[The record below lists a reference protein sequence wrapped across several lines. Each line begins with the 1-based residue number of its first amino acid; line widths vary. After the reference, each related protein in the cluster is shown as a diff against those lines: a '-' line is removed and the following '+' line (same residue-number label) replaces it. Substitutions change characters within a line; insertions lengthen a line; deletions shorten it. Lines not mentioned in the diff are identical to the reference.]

1 MTYALETPQFNSGML
16 AHYLTTELGRMGKAA
31 GLALLLLAK
40 INWKADNDFGPRGTV
55 NHLTVRKMADALD
68 CSVSTVHDH
77 LSLLREA
84 GIIGSEPV
92 ADAKGSI
99 RYCRLWF
106 TGFLNWL
113 RERPGTPIPATP
125 SKPSGRG
132 GSEKPEGIH
141 NNKNQNIIDLDEV
154 RSVRFSPLEAMI
166 RQADPKL
173 STGDRADC
181 QHVFDKFRAYNLRK
195 GTTHIAVAALIGFA
209 KRFTE
214 FQRPKAASYRP
225 PAEKT
230 APAAPVIAALKSE
243 DPAKALLRKHM
254 EPCVFGAWIEKLTFR
269 RNGAVLTITS
279 ASGFIKSHVSQHFV
293 DEITRAAGPEV
304 KVEFR

>member
-40 INWKADNDFGPRGTV
+40 INWKADDDFGPRGTV
-55 NHLTVRKMADALD
+55 NHLTVRKMADALN

-77 LSLLREA
+77 LALLRDA
-84 GIIGSEPV
+84 GIIESEPV

-106 TGFLNWL
+106 SGFLGWL
-113 RERPGTPIPATP
+113 QERLGASISSTP

-141 NNKNQNIIDLDEV
+141 NKTNQNIIDLDEV
-154 RSVRFSPLEAMI
+154 RSVRFSPLEDVI
-166 RQADPKL
+166 RQAEPKL
-173 STGDRADC
+173 ASGDRADS
-181 QHVFDKFRAYNLRK
+181 QHVFEKFRAYNLRK
-195 GTTHIAVAALIGFA
+195 GTTRIGIAALIGFA

-214 FQRPKAASYRP
+214 FQRPKPATYRSP
-225 PAEKT
+225 TVKA
-230 APAAPVIAALKSE
+230 APATPAIVPPKDE
-243 DPAKALLRKHM
+243 DPAKAVLRKHM
-254 EPCVFGAWIEKLTFR
+254 DPSVFGAWIERLTFR
-269 RNGAVLTITS
+269 RNGDLLTVA
-279 ASGFIKSHVSQHFV
+279 ASTGFIKSHVSQHFA
-293 DEITRAAGPEV
+293 DEIRRAAGSGV
-304 KVEFR
+304 KVQFR